1 VKRKVQGL
9 VTREKILD
17 SADILFFERGVSSTS
32 LEDIAHAAGMTRGAI
47 YGHFSN
53 KWALIAALFERSALP
68 LDPFTISAEKLNG
81 ATFNALRTELEQRLT
96 DVLQPGPQR
105 RFYSIA
111 FSTARSEG
119 NAVVSTSMLGEA
131 ARVAQW
137 SIESALRLAAADLE
151 VTDYVDYAAEAI
163 YIHSLLTGC
172 FHLSL
177 VMPSHQGAEESGASA
192 VVGRALSTLRIDG
205 YLLSGWKGVFESRI

>member
-1 VKRKVQGL
+1 MKRKVQGI

-17 SADILFFERGVSSTS
+17 SAEVLFFERGVSCTS

-53 KWALIAALFERSALP
+53 KWALVAALFERSALP

-81 ATFNALRTELEQRLT
+81 ATLNAFRTELERLLA
-96 DVLQPGPQR
+96 DVLRSGPQR
-105 RFYSIA
+105 RLYSIA
-111 FSTARSEG
+111 FSTARTEG
-119 NAVVSTSMLGEA
+119 NAVVSASMLGEA
-131 ARVAQW
+131 ARVAQS
-137 SIESALRLAAADLE
+137 SIESALRTAVDDLE
-151 VTDYVDYAAEAI
+151 VTDHIDYAVEAI

-177 VMPSHQGAEESGASA
+177 LLPSHQGAEEAHASA
-192 VVGRALSTLRIDG
+192 IVGRALSTLPIDEV
-205 YLLSGWKGVFESRI
+205 L